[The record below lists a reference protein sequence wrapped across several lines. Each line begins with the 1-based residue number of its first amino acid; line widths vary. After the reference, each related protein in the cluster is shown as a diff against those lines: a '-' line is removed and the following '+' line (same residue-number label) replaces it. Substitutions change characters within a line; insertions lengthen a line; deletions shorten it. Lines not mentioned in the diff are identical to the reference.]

1 MNNQNKLFND
11 KSKKYKLLLVN
22 PEFKYHHY
30 GTQIE
35 LTKILG
41 KPSFNYSLA
50 LPTVAALTPDNY
62 DVKIID
68 EEINP
73 IPYDCK
79 PDLVGITCV
88 FATSRSAY
96 NIANKFKS
104 KGIPVVMGGSYATF
118 NSKEALLHA
127 DSVVIGEAEGIWE
140 ECLRDFEKG
149 ILKKTYKAKELTNF
163 KTSPIPRWDLIDT
176 NKINSILVQVSRGCP
191 YECEFCLVTKM
202 YGRNRRLRDIDNVI
216 EEIKAS
222 PVKRVF
228 FVDDNLTFNK
238 KYARELMKRLKPL
251 KITWFCQSSIELAD
265 DIELLK
271 EMAEAGCI
279 SLLIGFESLNQK
291 NIKEIKKHQNV
302 IQNYEKALK
311 NIHSAGIHVMASF
324 LVGFDSDTLDTF
336 DRIFEFTVK
345 NNLVFAV
352 FSILS
357 AVPGTELY
365 DRIKREKRL
374 LDVDPEFCNGMF
386 TTIKTKNMKP
396 ITILDNYYR
405 TIKRLLDPEIML
417 QKAVNLL
424 KSGGFK
430 KAGGAA
436 TGVGFFE
443 KVSSSIFLLKRFY
456 FTKNEKV
463 KALFKEIVSLGVNK
477 VAAWE
482 QIAYLLL
489 SIAGFENYIKN
500 TTHYPDEIRSKIM
513 KYK

>member
-1 MNNQNKLFND
+1 MRNQKEIFND
-11 KSKKYKLLLVN
+11 KNKKYKLLLVN
-22 PEFKYHHY
+22 PAFKYHHY

-50 LPTVAALTPDNY
+50 LPTVAALTPDHY
-62 DVKIID
+62 DIKIID

-73 IPYDCK
+73 IPYDSK
-79 PDLVGITCV
+79 PDIVGITCV
-88 FATSRSAY
+88 FATSKSAY
-96 NIANKFKS
+96 KIADKFKE

-118 NSKEALLHA
+118 NPQEALEHA
-127 DSVVIGEAEGIWE
+127 SSVVIGEAEGVWV
-140 ECLRDFEKG
+140 ECLKDFEKG
-149 ILKKTYKAKELTNF
+149 KLKKTYKAEKLTDF

-176 NKINSILVQVSRGCP
+176 KKINSILVQVSRGCP

-202 YGRNRRLRDIDNVI
+202 YGRKRRLRDIDDVI
-216 EEIKAS
+216 NEIKAS
-222 PVKRVF
+222 PVKRIF

-251 KITWFCQSSIELAD
+251 KLTWFCQSSIELAE

-279 SLLIGFESLNQK
+279 SLLIGFESVNQE
-291 NIKEIKKHQNV
+291 NIDEIKKHQNV
-302 IQNYEKALK
+302 TQNYERALK
-311 NIHSAGIHVMASF
+311 NIHSAGIHVMGSF
-324 LVGFDSDTLDTF
+324 LVGFDSDNLDTF
-336 DRIFEFTVK
+336 DNIFDFTLK
-345 NNLVFAV
+345 NNLVFSV

-365 DRIKREKRL
+365 DRIKKEKRL

-386 TTIKTKNMKP
+386 TTIKAKTMSP
-396 ITILDNYYR
+396 IVILDNYYK
-405 TIKRLLDPEIML
+405 TIKRLLSPEIML
-417 QKAVNLL
+417 QKALNLL

-430 KAGGAA
+430 NAGGASR
-436 TGVGFFE
+436 GVGFSE
-443 KVSSSIFLLKRFY
+443 KIRSSIFLLKRFY
-456 FTKNEKV
+456 FTKNKKV
-463 KALFKEIVSLGVNK
+463 KTLFKEIFNLGANK
-477 VAAWE
+477 IAAWE

-500 TTHYPDEIRSKIM
+500 TSHYPDEIREKLLH
-513 KYK
+513 YK